1 MIARNRDSSG
11 ILLTTQ
17 TPARTESHDGLADDG
32 QHAVDRVRDS
42 LATTGYRVLQDIDV
56 ELIRGTLVLRGTVP
70 SFYLKQLAQHAARD
84 LPEVQEIQNQLQV
97 QPAGAE

>member
-1 MIARNRDSSG
+1 MIARNRHSSG
-11 ILLTTQ
+11 VLTA
-17 TPARTESHDGLADDG
+17 PAPAESHDDLADDD
-32 QHAVDRVRDS
+32 QHAVGRVRDS
-42 LATTGYRVLQDIDV
+42 LAMTGYRVLQDIDV
-56 ELIRGTLVLRGTVP
+56 EFTRGTLALRGTVP